1 MPVDPT
7 RGSFPWIPV
16 SVNNQSLY
24 MLEDMTNITY
34 HYILG
39 NELIEEISS
48 SLDEIASKTVPKYEV
63 ADR

>member
-1 MPVDPT
+1 
-7 RGSFPWIPV
+7 
-16 SVNNQSLY
+16 

-48 SLDEIASKTVPKYEV
+48 SLDEIASKTVPKHEV

>member
-1 MPVDPT
+1 
-7 RGSFPWIPV
+7 
-16 SVNNQSLY
+16 

-34 HYILG
+34 RYILG

-48 SLDEIASKTVPKYEV
+48 SLEEIASKTVPKYEV